1 MRNSSFFGVLLLG
14 LLMAGFNACTEPRDF
29 SSQLRALDSLQTSL
43 NKTESELNGLVLYPR
58 DTVTAKLQFIQDNF
72 KGPMPLPM
80 AHTLLRIGS
89 FRDQL
94 QQLEQWKENLNTRS
108 DNLEN
113 EMSALRKTLSE
124 MATHDA
130 NNAEIT
136 ALYADSLVATI
147 EVAQQF
153 WHTKINEWL
162 ILEAR
167 LNKDWKPLNDTLVQ
181 WADSIQRAVHK

>member
-1 MRNSSFFGVLLLG
+1 
-14 LLMAGFNACTEPRDF
+14 MA
-29 SSQLRALDSLQTSL
+29 
-43 NKTESELNGLVLYPR
+43 
-58 DTVTAKLQFIQDNF
+58 
-72 KGPMPLPM
+72 LPM
-80 AHTLLRIGS
+80 ANTLLRIGS

-94 QQLEQWKENLNTRS
+94 QQLEQWKENLHTRS

-113 EMSALRKTLSE
+113 DMSALHKTLSE

-130 NNAEIT
+130 NNAEIN

-181 WADSIQRAVHK
+181 WADSIQRAVQK